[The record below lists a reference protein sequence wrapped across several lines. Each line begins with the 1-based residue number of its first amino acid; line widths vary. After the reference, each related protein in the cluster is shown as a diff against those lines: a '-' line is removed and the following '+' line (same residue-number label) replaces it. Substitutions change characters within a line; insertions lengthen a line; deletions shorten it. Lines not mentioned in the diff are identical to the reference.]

1 MENCRMDIS
10 VNETV
15 SPPVDFLELIAFLD
29 GDLVGYLLKLMAQNH
44 ELLIVSQSDGGL

>member
-15 SPPVDFLELIAFLD
+15 SLPVDFLELMAFLD
-29 GDLVGYLLKLMAQNH
+29 GDLVGYYLKLMVHCISKTMNF
-44 ELLIVSQSDGGL
+44 S